1 MLHSC
6 SFTLTLV
13 FLLFLFFALW
23 DRMGLRRL
31 AATISANC
39 EWGLFPETTWTLS
52 FASLCFSL
60 AGPSGTVVTLSGSG
74 FGADPQLVSVTM
86 NGAACNVTSTSDTE
100 VRCTA
105 GNNPGGT
112 YLVALHHQVKGHAK
126 STVSFVYELTLSA
139 VQPNQGKTEA
149 IRPELKWNFKPSLW
163 AISS

>member
-1 MLHSC
+1 MRTFSR
-6 SFTLTLV
+6 
-13 FLLFLFFALW
+13 
-23 DRMGLRRL
+23 D
-31 AATISANC
+31 
-39 EWGLFPETTWTLS
+39 FPETTRTLN
-52 FASLCFSL
+52 FASLWFSL
-60 AGPSGTVVTLSGSG
+60 AGPSGTVVTLSGAG

-126 STVSFVYELTLSA
+126 STVSFMYELTLSA

-149 IRPELKWNFKPSLW
+149 IPPELK
-163 AISS
+163 